1 MGNLKPI
8 GSEKLTGQDKIKRI
22 MEIARFNETIPQTI
36 NETAKSEY
44 SVGLAD
50 GNKYEIVRERQG
62 YIIKKTISES
72 ETDYIEPMKNRKY
85 YSSYSQALKR
95 LNLVAGELN
104 RINENEE
111 GVSLYGE
118 QKKFTLKTPKP
129 AAPAAEETPMPP
141 MAPPAVPTPELP
153 PSPMDGGDVEGIEGE
168 DMGMED
174 MGVEGEDMG
183 MEDMGAEGEEPS
195 VEDDGDTVT
204 FKSIQKLTGKL
215 TQKIRTLESQEGMTS
230 EDIKYVINM
239 VLSSVD
245 LNSLSEEDKEDI
257 MSKFEEDETEDFGAE
272 DDMDGEDMT
281 DDTEVED
288 IQADMDI
295 PVEGEMEEDMFGS
308 FGNMGRKDYK
318 GDSYY
323 DENDRPVK
331 DSDLFGIAGNDFD
344 TEEFDSFQKLYDK
357 YGDKQKWFNKRDGE
371 SMFNKYKDMT
381 GKPFKVK
388 SRKTEMDEDM
398 YGSFGNMKR
407 KDYKGDSYYDENDRP
422 VKDSDLFGIAG
433 NDFDTEEFDS
443 FQKLYDKYG
452 DKQKWFNKRDGE
464 SMFNKYKDMT
474 GKPFK
479 VKSRKTEMEGSGNG
493 AIFDSIFGESK
504 VDKVI
509 SKYFEV
515 SKEEIRESKEKQIQ
529 EISKKKAVVNQ
540 IMESVVK
547 MTETI
552 EQELAAKK
560 FLQKNVNSRFVGITN
575 KKNLVFETKSGQ
587 VKITTNG
594 EIL

>member
-1 MGNLKPI
+1 MADLKPI
-8 GSEKLTGQDKIKRI
+8 GSEKLTGQDKINRI
-22 MEIARFNETIPQTI
+22 MEIARFNEVIPQTI

-44 SVGLAD
+44 SVSLAD

-85 YSSYSQALKR
+85 YSSYSQAFKR

-129 AAPAAEETPMPP
+129 APEAEVP
-141 MAPPAVPTPELP
+141 MAPPAAPPAVPSPELP
-153 PSPMDGGDVEGIEGE
+153 PSPMDGGDDMDME

-174 MGVEGEDMG
+174 APEVDDIDVDIDVDTEEGGNEDT
-183 MEDMGAEGEEPS
+183 EGQI
-195 VEDDGDTVT
+195 T
-204 FKSIQKLTGKL
+204 FKTIQKLTGKL
-215 TQKIRTLESQEGMTS
+215 TQKIRTLENQEGMTS

-239 VLSSVD
+239 VLSSFD

-257 MSKFEEDETEDFGAE
+257 MSKFEEDSEDLGG
-272 DDMDGEDMT
+272 DDMDGEDLT
-281 DDTEVED
+281 DDSEVED
-288 IQADMDI
+288 IQADMDVA
-295 PVEGEMEEDMFGS
+295 VEGEMGEGNMFGS
-308 FGNMGRKDYK
+308 FDDEHGWFDQSDRQHSGDFDFDYEEEEFEDFPSLMSKHGENQRWFGPNDGEKFFNRYQQKFGGKPFKVRTRKSEMEEGDMYGSFGNLKRKDYK
-318 GDSYY
+318 GDTYY
-323 DENDRPVK
+323 DENDRLAK
-331 DSDLFGIAGNDFD
+331 DSDIYGIGGDNFD

-357 YGDKQKWFNKRDGE
+357 YGDKQRWFDKRSGE
-371 SMFNKYKDMT
+371 NMFNKYKDLT

-388 SRKTEMDEDM
+388 TRK
-398 YGSFGNMKR
+398 S
-407 KDYKGDSYYDENDRP
+407 
-422 VKDSDLFGIAG
+422 
-433 NDFDTEEFDS
+433 
-443 FQKLYDKYG
+443 
-452 DKQKWFNKRDGE
+452 
-464 SMFNKYKDMT
+464 
-474 GKPFK
+474 
-479 VKSRKTEMEGSGNG
+479 EMEDSGNG

-515 SKEEIRESKEKQIQ
+515 SKKEIRESKEKQIT
-529 EISKKKAVVNQ
+529 ETAKKKVVVNQ

-547 MTETI
+547 MTKTI

-560 FLQKNVNSRFVGITN
+560 FLQENLNSKFIGITN
-575 KKNLVFETKSGQ
+575 KKNLVFETNKGQ
-587 VKITTNG
+587 VRITPNG
-594 EIL
+594 GLI